1 MPSNPHSA
9 RRGPSVVTATVTGLL
24 SAVLVFAGCDGRS
37 DLAYIGGTPTASE
50 QPDEAP
56 ARWSPFL
63 NGQVGYG
70 RVRLFQLTSW
80 QYESLLRELVSD
92 EVRLVG
98 VHNTARSDDF
108 LNNADGLDVDE
119 PYYSALEEQV
129 SAAVVL
135 HGAALEKKLGCA
147 ITGMS
152 EACLSSFLRE
162 FASVALRVPEPDL
175 STWLALYQKL
185 RTQLSEREAF
195 QGVITAILLS
205 PKALFRSELGPAE
218 STDAVVQLTPAELAE
233 ALSFTLWNG
242 PPDAELRA
250 RAADGTL
257 VRPEVLTAQVDRM
270 LASPRGQAGLSEMLL
285 QWAGLSGFEAVEKD
299 SVLFPQ
305 FDSQLK
311 SAMLDESRTFIASVL
326 DDDASLTSL
335 LTRRSDVNGGPLQT
349 HYGALTSDR
358 EVRRGLFTHASVIS
372 AMSDASTNGTIFR
385 GKRLLQKLLCM
396 ELVRPPDVNVP
407 EPTGDPMLLPTARD
421 RLTPLES
428 MPACASCHQTM
439 HPMAFPME
447 NFDPIGRFRAEEN
460 GRVIDASGELSFT
473 ERTRGR
479 YSHAGELFDLL
490 GQSDE
495 VHACFVRQAFRYV
508 HGRLETPE
516 DEPTLHAAFQTFG
529 TDGTNIR
536 QLVRTLVLSKSFSSR
551 ARP

>member
-1 MPSNPHSA
+1 M
-9 RRGPSVVTATVTGLL
+9 
-24 SAVLVFAGCDGRS
+24 LVSAGCDGES
-37 DLAYIGGTPTASE
+37 DLAYTGGTPPGSKQT
-50 QPDEAP
+50 PDP
-56 ARWSPFL
+56 TARWSPFQ
-63 NGQVGYG
+63 NGEIGYSP
-70 RVRLFQLTSW
+70 VRLFQLTSW

-98 VHNTARSDDF
+98 VHDTARSDDF
-108 LNNADGLDVDE
+108 LNNASGLDVDE
-119 PYYSALEEQV
+119 PYFSALEEQV

-135 HGAALEKKLGCA
+135 HGGALEKKLGCA

-152 EACLSSFLRE
+152 QECLSAFLRE
-162 FASVALRVPEPDL
+162 FASVALRVPDPDL
-175 STWLALYQKL
+175 STWLALYVKL

-195 QGVITAILLS
+195 QGVITAVLLS
-205 PKALFRSELGPAE
+205 PKVLFRTELGPAGN
-218 STDAVVQLTPAELAE
+218 TAAVVQLTAPELAE

-242 PPDAELRA
+242 PPDPELRA

-257 VRPEVLTAQVDRM
+257 VQREVLTAQVDRM
-270 LASPRGQAGLSEMLL
+270 LASPRGRAGLSEMLL

-305 FDSQLK
+305 FDAQLK

-326 DDDASLTSL
+326 DDDASLASL
-335 LTRRSDVNGGPLQT
+335 LTRRSHVSPGPLEAPG
-349 HYGALTSDR
+349 GALTSDSD
-358 EVRRGLFTHASVIS
+358 VRRGLFTHASVIS

-428 MPACASCHQTM
+428 MPACGSCHQTM

-460 GRVIDASGELSFT
+460 GSVIDASGELSFT

-479 YSHAGELFDLL
+479 YANAGELFDLL

-508 HGRLETPE
+508 HGRMETPE
-516 DEPTLHAAFQTFG
+516 DEPTLHAAFETFG
-529 TDGTNIR
+529 SDGTNIR